1 MVVWEKY
8 LVHMHMHMHVQQQA
22 AGLGRLY
29 DDDPSPS
36 VLVPW
41 SSCFGDAGLA
51 ARLSCTGAD
60 CPITNMSR
68 CYL

>member
-1 MVVWEKY
+1 
-8 LVHMHMHMHVQQQA
+8 VQQQA